1 MFVSLPW
8 RQSRAAEHG
17 LGKNKTGAG
26 RRDEEPQVAAVALQ
40 ECEYITNTLPSP
52 PPHPTMAQ
60 VQGRRGPNIFCKY
73 CYQIS
78 TQIMHIT
85 LKYIPSYQTQKGCWV
100 PPIRICT
107 LHISLKFPEYWCCPL
122 PWRGAVSAVAIITQS
137 HSHMHIS
144 CS

>member
-78 TQIMHIT
+78 SKIMHIT
-85 LKYIPSYQTQKGCWV
+85 LDTF
-100 PPIRICT
+100 
-107 LHISLKFPEYWCCPL
+107 LHIKLKIKKVVGCLQLEFALY
-122 PWRGAVSAVAIITQS
+122 IF
-137 HSHMHIS
+137 H
-144 CS
+144 

>member
-26 RRDEEPQVAAVALQ
+26 RRDEEPQVATVALQ
-40 ECEYITNTLPSP
+40 ECEYITNTLPS
-52 PPHPTMAQ
+52 PHPTMAQ

-78 TQIMHIT
+78 TKIMHIT
-85 LKYIPSYQTQKGCWV
+85 LDTF
-100 PPIRICT
+100 
-107 LHISLKFPEYWCCPL
+107 LHIKLKIAGDNIRQKLEFHHVHLEL
-122 PWRGAVSAVAIITQS
+122 GALGYI
-137 HSHMHIS
+137 
-144 CS
+144 